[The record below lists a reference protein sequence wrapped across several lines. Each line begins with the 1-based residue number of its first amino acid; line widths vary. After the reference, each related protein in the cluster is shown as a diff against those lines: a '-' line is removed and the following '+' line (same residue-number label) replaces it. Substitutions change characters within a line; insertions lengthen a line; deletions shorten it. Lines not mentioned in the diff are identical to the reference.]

1 MVEVMG
7 ARRLV
12 CVAAALAA
20 AGPVGCKNNAADEEI
35 KEAAAKAALNPG
47 AERWDGGALGLP
59 AGSPVVVSARTG
71 EVVRALDA
79 LYEWI
84 VSEPAMLGADGE
96 DKARALA
103 NLRETARTSLEMD
116 LLDEAAW
123 EGLGL
128 DTARPMHL
136 GLYPLSA
143 ASQKLTAQL
152 EGAARAHLGAA
163 EGDSLED
170 ALAKWEEAGS
180 EPGLHKALVA
190 LERAAPEERSGARVI
205 LPIDDEAQLLS
216 SIDRAA
222 TQLQWRA
229 AFSGSGQPLRRVFY
243 EDDQG
248 WIATARVQG
257 DTLHVDLFG
266 ATREDG
272 LAKGSPAERVREVA
286 EAALT
291 ARPAGYPAAPAA
303 PGLPALAAS
312 LDQRG
317 VSAWLRYSGVRL
329 ALERAKQSA
338 TSERDAEA
346 ARQLRSMARGLKYW
360 DAGEPNLTGM
370 TYGMLIGGDGA
381 SGARLVGGE
390 MTLFGKRGL
399 ALPAQP
405 KALASLSVGDRALG
419 ASLTASFLFGED
431 WRAWIGVEDTENLL
445 EFGDTDGPVGTA
457 SMLGSLPRNLAMLVS
472 NFESTLARETA
483 LESVPIHQQRDRIE
497 RIEFATTGLSL
508 SGFLLQPQYVA
519 LVTIK
524 PEVEPVDRDAVS
536 GSLRSTI
543 AAFAKLEPGEDEE
556 ASTEEEVS
564 LLDSLRPLEPGKVA
578 RFDAK
583 QLPEVTYFYERDAS
597 APFIMIGNNLT
608 EAELLAEVER
618 ARDKPTG
625 EAMARSVYLRAEPV
639 GLVELWST
647 FRPQQTETINLNVLA
662 QRVGPITL
670 TVDAS
675 EREGTG
681 ALRYALELLRP
692 PRLE

>member
-12 CVAAALAA
+12 CVAAVLAA
-20 AGPVGCKNNAADEEI
+20 AGTMGCKNGAAE
-35 KEAAAKAALNPG
+35 KELKEKAVKAALNPG
-47 AERWDGGALGLP
+47 AERWADGALGLP
-59 AGSPVVVSARTG
+59 EGAPVVLTARTG
-71 EVVRALDA
+71 EVVRGLDA

-96 DKARALA
+96 EKARALA
-103 NLRETARTSLEMD
+103 NLRETAKTRLEMD
-116 LLDEAAW
+116 LLEEVAW

-136 GLYPLSA
+136 GLYPLSE
-143 ASQKLTAQL
+143 ASEGLTAQL
-152 EGAARAHLGAA
+152 EAAARGHLGAA

-170 ALAKWEEAGS
+170 ALTKWEKEGS
-180 EPGLHKALVA
+180 KPGLHKALVA

-205 LPIDDEAQLLS
+205 LPIGDEAQLLS
-216 SIDRAA
+216 TVDRAA
-222 TQLQWRA
+222 TQLKWRA
-229 AFSGSGQPLRRVFY
+229 AFSGSGQTLRRVFY
-243 EDDQG
+243 EDEQG
-248 WIATARVQG
+248 WIATARVDG
-257 DTLHVDLFG
+257 DTHHNDLYG
-266 ATREDG
+266 ATREDE
-272 LAKGSPAERVREVA
+272 LAGGSPAERIREVA
-286 EAALT
+286 EAALA

-303 PGLPALAAS
+303 PGSPALGAS

-329 ALERAKQSA
+329 AIERAKQSA
-338 TSERDAEA
+338 TIERDAEA
-346 ARQLRSMARGLKYW
+346 AKQLRSMARGLKYW
-360 DAGEPNLTGM
+360 DTAEPNLTGM
-370 TYGMLIGGDGA
+370 TYGMHIGGEGA

-390 MTLFGKRGL
+390 MTLFGKRDL
-399 ALPAQP
+399 KLPAQP
-405 KALASLSVGDRALG
+405 TAPASLSVGDRALG

-431 WRAWIGVEDTENLL
+431 WRAWIGVESTENLL
-445 EFGDTDGPVGTA
+445 EFGDNEGPIGTA

-472 NFESTLARETA
+472 NFESTLARETT

-524 PEVEPVDRDAVS
+524 PDVEPVDRDAVS

-543 AAFAKLEPGEDEE
+543 AAFAELEPGEDEE
-556 ASTEEEVS
+556 NSNEDEVS
-564 LLDSLRPLEPGKVA
+564 LLDNLRPLDPGKVQ
-578 RFDAK
+578 RFDTT
-583 QLPEVTYFYERDAS
+583 QLPNVTYFYERDAD
-597 APFIMIGNNLT
+597 APFIMFGNNLT

-618 ARDKPTG
+618 ARNKPTG
-625 EAMARSVYLRAEPV
+625 EEMARSVYLRAEPV

-647 FRPQQTETINLNVLA
+647 FRPQESETINLNVLA

-692 PRLE
+692 PKLD